1 MLRGVVNRNMQRHLG
16 EYNESVRRKSS
27 RMEVSTP
34 VMAKL
39 SSSFMKNRYFFLFGG
54 LILILGNLSFCV
66 MASLFVVR
74 LWYVEPIGESLSLP
88 TMAPVLQEES
98 VDPEASPET
107 SELEEIQ
114 ENYLQVNPDRPKC
127 GTERE
132 LIFLVAAIDYR
143 GDTNFLYG
151 LSDSMRLVRVDFAV
165 PQINVVSLPR
175 SLLVEVPTDRIQA
188 ENPILLNQAYFFGT
202 PGMQRYAG
210 SGFGA
215 GSLAE
220 TIQYNFGVTADQY
233 AVIDF
238 EGFIRFI
245 DTLGGIEVD
254 LPQEVDDRPRA
265 YFPAGKQ
272 VLDGEQALQLARI
285 RKRYDDWVRTDNQTI
300 ILQGILQKLKNPL
313 VYYRL
318 PEMINN
324 LEDAVVTDISP
335 EQIRNLLCVLQRI
348 NAEDILYANPSQ
360 ELLVND
366 TTYVPSV
373 NYEMQILRWDESF
386 TSWLYQSLWLAAE

>member
-1 MLRGVVNRNMQRHLG
+1 
-16 EYNESVRRKSS
+16 
-27 RMEVSTP
+27 MEAEIP
-34 VMAKL
+34 IMAKL
-39 SSSFMKNRYFFLFGG
+39 SNSFMKNRYFFLFGG
-54 LILILGNLSFCV
+54 LILILGNLSLCL

-74 LWYVEPIGESLSLP
+74 LWYVDPIGESLSLP
-88 TMAPVLQEES
+88 TMAPVSEEGT
-98 VDPEASPET
+98 VDAET
-107 SELEEIQ
+107 APVITELEEVQ
-114 ENYLQVNPDRPKC
+114 ESYLQVNPDRPKC

-143 GDTNFLYG
+143 GDTNYLYG
-151 LSDSMRLVRVDFAV
+151 LADSIRLVRVDYAV

-175 SLLVEVPTDRIQA
+175 SLLVEVPPDRIQA
-188 ENPILLNQAYFFGT
+188 ENPILLNQSYFFGT

-220 TIQYNFGVTADQY
+220 TIQYNFGVSADQY

-238 EGFIRFI
+238 DGFIRFI
-245 DTLGGIEVD
+245 DVLGGIEVD

-272 VLDGEQALQLARI
+272 VLDGEQTLQLARI

-300 ILQGILQKLKNPL
+300 ILQAIFRKLKNPL

-318 PEMINN
+318 PEMINS
-324 LEDAVVTDISP
+324 LEDAILTDISP

-348 NAEDILYANPSQ
+348 NAEDVLYANPSQ
-360 ELLVND
+360 DLLVND
-366 TTYVPSV
+366 TAYVPSV
-373 NYEMQILRWDESF
+373 DYQMQILRWDESF
-386 TSWLYQSLWLAAE
+386 TSWLYRSLWLAVE